1 MKSVLRILPVLLTSV
16 VCALFSGCVDEITEY
31 PPPLPLTTLEN
42 YKLRPMDSI
51 VVEFFQ
57 ENTPPSELR
66 VSADGDVN
74 LYLIDRVKVAGLNI
88 HQVKERLI
96 ERYKEFYTNPSLTVR
111 ISNYAP
117 QRVYVDGFV
126 GRPGP
131 VLFFPEQ
138 GLTLARAINEAGG
151 VPPRGD
157 RRGVQLTR
165 IIDGRARVFRVNLD
179 QIQDEGHPDI
189 PLAEGDFIYVKEGLI

>member
-1 MKSVLRILPVLLTSV
+1 MKNVFRVLPVLLTGLA
-16 VCALFSGCVDEITEY
+16 CGFLCGCVDEPTEY
-31 PPPLPLTTLEN
+31 PPPLPQSGLEN
-42 YKLRPMDSI
+42 YKLRPMDTI

-57 ENTPPSELR
+57 ESTPPSELR

-74 LYLIDRVKVAGLNI
+74 LYLIDRVKVVGLNI

-117 QRVYVDGFV
+117 QRVHIDGFV

-138 GLTLARAINEAGG
+138 GLTLARAITEAGG
-151 VPPRGD
+151 VQPRGD
-157 RRGVQLTR
+157 RRGVLLTR
-165 IIDGRARVFRVNLD
+165 IINGMARTFRINLNE
-179 QIQDEGHPDI
+179 IQDEGNPDI
-189 PLAEGDFIYVKEGLI
+189 PLAEGDLIYVREGLI